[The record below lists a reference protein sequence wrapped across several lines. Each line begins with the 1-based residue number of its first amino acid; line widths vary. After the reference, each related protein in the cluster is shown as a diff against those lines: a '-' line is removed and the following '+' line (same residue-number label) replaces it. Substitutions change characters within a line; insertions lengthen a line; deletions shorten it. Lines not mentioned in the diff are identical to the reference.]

1 MQSANDESY
10 SNPYRM
16 AQRKPNRKK
25 RISRLKPGKFHPLN
39 RFVRKRVVR
48 RAVERQKKK
57 KGEKEWKD
65 ILFII
70 LRILTAIVVL
80 GFLIH
85 LTRMHEQQEH
95 QSEKK

>member
-1 MQSANDESY
+1 
-10 SNPYRM
+10 M

-39 RFVRKRVVR
+39 RFVRNRVVR

-70 LRILTAIVVL
+70 LCIL
-80 GFLIH
+80 
-85 LTRMHEQQEH
+85 LTIAVMVILNHIARLREQQY
-95 QSEKK
+95 EKE

>member
-1 MQSANDESY
+1 MQPANDESY

-39 RFVRKRVVR
+39 RFVRNRVVK

-57 KGEKEWKD
+57 KGYQEWKH
-65 ILFII
+65 ILLII
-70 LRILTAIVVL
+70 LCIL
-80 GFLIH
+80 
-85 LTRMHEQQEH
+85 LTIAVMVTLNHITRRMREEQEH
-95 QSEKK
+95 

>member
-1 MQSANDESY
+1 
-10 SNPYRM
+10 M

-39 RFVRKRVVR
+39 RFVRNRIVR

-70 LRILTAIVVL
+70 LCIL
-80 GFLIH
+80 
-85 LTRMHEQQEH
+85 LTIAVMVILNHIARLHEQQY
-95 QSEKK
+95 EKE